1 MAELG
6 GALHR
11 GRPSRRPSAAV
22 LLKVYARCIDGQADT
37 VNKRIA
43 EPPSAAM
50 LPNAPDARAGH
61 CPCPAAA
68 AAARSAV
75 S

>member
-37 VNKRIA
+37 VSKRIA
-43 EPPSAAM
+43 EPP
-50 LPNAPDARAGH
+50 LGGDVAPRA
-61 CPCPAAA
+61 
-68 AAARSAV
+68 
-75 S
+75 